1 MNQIIRICALFCDR
15 PNTLTIPTVVVVRDM
30 AAVVEVQVTGAAGVG
45 RTKRT

>member
-15 PNTLTIPTVVVVRDM
+15 PNTLTKPTVVVVRAM
-30 AAVVEVQVTGAAGVG
+30 VAVVEVQVTGVVGVG